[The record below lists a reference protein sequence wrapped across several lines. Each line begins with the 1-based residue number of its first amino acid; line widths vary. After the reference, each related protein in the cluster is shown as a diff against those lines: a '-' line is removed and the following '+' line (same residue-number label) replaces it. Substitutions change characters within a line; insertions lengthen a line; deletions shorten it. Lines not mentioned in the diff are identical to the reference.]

1 MLVSYDSPGKLGAY
15 VVIADLLEVGDYAR
29 GAARE
34 IELQG
39 GIALLMVSEHEAE
52 EGVEEVVALGWLRR
66 LGLQPYRLR
75 VSGHYYPHEF
85 AGLVRPREIVPVHME
100 EPELMLRVFGKVSQ
114 RE

>member
-1 MLVSYDSPGKLGAY
+1 MA
-15 VVIADLLEVGDYAR
+15 LE
-29 GAARE
+29 
-34 IELQG
+34 
-39 GIALLMVSEHEAE
+39 
-52 EGVEEVVALGWLRR
+52 WLRR

-85 AGLVRPREIVPVHME
+85 AKLVGLVKPREILPVHTE